1 MSKTTST
8 GIKFY
13 IAETL
18 PTAEDKAGYEALTW
32 IEVGE
37 VVDLPAYGPT
47 VTVVESNPLATGI
60 TEKYPGFTNMG
71 SLAVGLEQ
79 DLEDAGQE
87 SLQSSVQIAGIS
99 KPRSFKTE
107 FTNDK
112 VDYYKGGVFSYTTAV
127 GSANSMVGSTANIE
141 INSVVLRED
150 APTP

>member
-1 MSKTTST
+1 MAKTTST

-18 PTAEDKAGYEALTW
+18 PTTEDKAGYEALTW

-37 VVDLPAYGPT
+37 VVDLPPYGPT
-47 VTVVESNPLATGI
+47 VTVVESNPLATGV
-60 TEKYPGFTNMG
+60 TEKYPGFTNYG
-71 SLAVGLEQ
+71 SLAVGLDQ

-87 SLQSSVQIAGIS
+87 SLQTSVQIAGVS
-99 KPRSFKTE
+99 KPRSFKTG

-112 VDYYKGGVFSYTTAV
+112 VDYYQGGVFSHNTAV